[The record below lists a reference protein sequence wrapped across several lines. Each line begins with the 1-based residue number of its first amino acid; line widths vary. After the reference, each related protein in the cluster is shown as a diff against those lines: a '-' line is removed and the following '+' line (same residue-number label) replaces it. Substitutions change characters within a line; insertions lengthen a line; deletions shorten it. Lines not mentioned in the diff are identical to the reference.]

1 MLLLK
6 LTLAPLLVA
15 AATLVT
21 QKWGPRV
28 GGLLMGLPLTTG
40 PIFLLLPID
49 QGPHFAAG
57 AAVGI
62 LFGLVGLAAFAMA
75 YAAASSRT
83 GWVASFASAT
93 VAFFAFSAGARQLG
107 SVVVAGL
114 AAWLAQVIAI
124 SLIQKPKSGIARA
137 APPWWD
143 LWVRML
149 AVAALT
155 LAITTAAARLGPILS
170 GVVGT
175 YPVVITVVITFTH
188 SQFGRNAAL
197 AMLRGSVLSWIS
209 FASCFLAIGLSL
221 EAVGIAL
228 AIGLG
233 ALAAVATSVFVL
245 LGGPSCRVE
254 GEEIIAFVSV
264 NVTSPPAANQ
274 NPEGNTLAEREGGAL
289 S

>member
-1 MLLLK
+1 MMLLLPK

-15 AATLVT
+15 AATLVA

-40 PIFLLLPID
+40 PIFLLLAID
-49 QGPHFAAG
+49 QGPHFAAK

-62 LFGLVGLAAFAMA
+62 LFGLVGLAAFAVA
-75 YAAASSRT
+75 YAAASGRT
-83 GWVASFASAT
+83 EWVASLASAT
-93 VAFFAFSAGARQLG
+93 AAFFAFSAGARQLG
-107 SVVVAGL
+107 SDVVVAGL
-114 AAWLAQVIAI
+114 AAWLAQLIAI
-124 SLIQKPKSGIARA
+124 SLIQRPEPGIARA

-155 LAITTAAARLGPILS
+155 LAITIAAARLGPMPT

-175 YPVVITVVITFTH
+175 YPVAITVVITFTH
-188 SQFGRNAAL
+188 SQFGRNAVL

-221 EAVGIAL
+221 EAVGTAV
-228 AIGLG
+228 AIDLG
-233 ALAAVATSVFVL
+233 ALAAVATSLLVL
-245 LGGPSCRVE
+245 WMGRAVASKEKIRLVRRS
-254 GEEIIAFVSV
+254 
-264 NVTSPPAANQ
+264 
-274 NPEGNTLAEREGGAL
+274 
-289 S
+289 